1 MYDVE
6 FPDGE
11 VKEYAAN
18 VIAENMLGQV
28 DNEGLTITLLDAIL
42 DSKKDK
48 HAVAKEDQYAI
59 TTRGGR
65 RLRKTTCGWKLL
77 VRWKDGKKSWIPLE
91 DMKESHPV
99 ESAEFARARRIDT
112 EPAFVWWVSHT
123 LKKRDVIVSS
133 VKSRIRRTTHKYG
146 QEVPSSLTHARKIDL
161 ANGNSLWHEAIEK
174 EMMNVGIAFEVLE
187 DTDNMPVGWHLVTGH
202 IIFDVKMDFTR
213 KAR

>member
-1 MYDVE
+1 
-6 FPDGE
+6 
-11 VKEYAAN
+11 
-18 VIAENMLGQV
+18 
-28 DNEGLTITLLDAIL
+28 
-42 DSKKDK
+42 
-48 HAVAKEDQYAI
+48 
-59 TTRGGR
+59 
-65 RLRKTTCGWKLL
+65 
-77 VRWKDGKKSWIPLE
+77 
-91 DMKESHPV
+91 MKESHPV

-146 QEVPSSLTHARKIDL
+146 QEVPSSLTHAKTIDL

-187 DTDNMPVGWHLVTGH
+187 DTDNMPVGWKLVTGH

-213 KAR
+213 KARWVLDGHKTAEPIISTYAGVVSRESVRIALTYAALNGVDVIAADIRNAYIQAPSS